1 MPIIRSRAPVRIS
14 FGGGGTDLSP
24 YTEEYGGVVLNAAI
38 NRYAYTTFIPRDD
51 KKIILDSYDLNLRL
65 EYEDISKIEL
75 NGELDLVKSVILYFK
90 EHHPH
95 FFEKHPHGFEIH
107 TNCEIP
113 PRSGLGSSASMFA
126 SVIGI
131 FNRLGREYRI
141 DDYELAELAF
151 YLEREKLNNAGG
163 RQDQYATVFGGINFI
178 EFKGDNFVRVNP
190 FNLKPD
196 YLLELESDLLLLN
209 VGKREDSG
217 DVITDQVENLK
228 KDKKSIEAMHR
239 TKELTAQLKS
249 VLIKGDFNRFGELI
263 DEAWQE
269 KKKLSSK
276 ISTGSIDEIYEK
288 LQKVGGIG
296 GKITGAGG
304 GGHML
309 FYCRPGRRCHVRQKA
324 LDLGLKDV
332 SFAFDY
338 DGLTTWII

>member
-38 NRYAYTTFIPRDD
+38 NRYAYTTFVPRKD
-51 KKIILDSYDLNLRL
+51 KKIILDSYDLGVHL
-65 EYEDISKIEL
+65 EYDDISQIEL
-75 NGELDLVKSVILYFK
+75 NGELDLVKSVVLYFK
-90 EHHPH
+90 ENHPH
-95 FFEKHPHGFEIH
+95 FFEQHPDGFEIY

-113 PRSGLGSSASMFA
+113 PRSGLGSSAAMFA

-141 DDYELAELAF
+141 DDYELAELAY
-151 YLEREKLNNAGG
+151 YLERKKLNNAGG
-163 RQDQYATVFGGINFI
+163 RQDQYATIFGGINFI

-190 FNLKPD
+190 FKLKDD
-196 YLLELESDLLLLN
+196 YLLELESNLLLLN
-209 VGKREDSG
+209 IGERKESG
-217 DVITDQVENLK
+217 DVINDQVENLK
-228 KDKKSIEAMHR
+228 NDPKSVEAMHR
-239 TKELTAQLKS
+239 TKELTVRLKS
-249 VLIKGDFNRFGELI
+249 ALIKGDFNHFGELI

-276 ISTGSIDEIYEK
+276 ISTSEIDKIYIE
-288 LQKVGGIG
+288 LQKAGGIG

-309 FYCRPGRRCHVRQKA
+309 FYCNPGRRCYVRQRA
-324 LDLGLKDV
+324 LELGLQNV
-332 SFAFDY
+332 PFIFDY
-338 DGLTTWII
+338 EGLITWII